1 MLQLQYMG
9 ELYLVSTPIG
19 NRQDISLRALSILS
33 NLDILLCEDT
43 RKTKQLLDFYN
54 LPKLPEL
61 VSFYEENENI
71 RQLQVLNWLKDGK
84 KIGLVSNA
92 GTPLISDPGFKL
104 VRECIKEEI
113 LVTSIPGA
121 SAVLASLVVSGL
133 PPDKFM
139 FIGFLPKKEGKKTKM
154 LEKIKEIREVLPQTV
169 IIYESPYRAVKTLL
183 LIKSIM
189 ETVEVA
195 VCREL
200 TKKFETVIRGS
211 IDDVIE
217 NIKSKKLKG
226 EVVILLH

>member
-1 MLQLQYMG
+1 MG
-9 ELYLVSTPIG
+9 ELYLLSTPIG

-54 LPKLPEL
+54 LPRLPEL

-71 RQLQVLNWLKDGK
+71 RQLQVVNWLKDGK

-92 GTPLISDPGFKL
+92 GTPLISDPGYKL
-104 VRECIKEEI
+104 ARECIKENI
-113 LVTSIPGA
+113 PVISIPGA

-154 LEKIKEIREVLPQTV
+154 LEKIKEVRELLPQTV
-169 IIYESPYRAVKTLL
+169 IIYESPYRTVKTLL
-183 LIKSIM
+183 LVKSIIG
-189 ETVEVA
+189 EVEVV

-211 IDDVIE
+211 IDEVME
-217 NIKSKKLKG
+217 TIKGKKLKG
-226 EVVILLH
+226 EVVILIH